1 MRAICVFLSARD
13 CVKNETFMKIAV
25 ITLLIVLTAATALKQ
40 IAHNLKSREKRSRIG
55 ICSSVLLL
63 SSALA
68 LLADLAAGPSCG
80 PYLILSLMP
89 PLTGMSLLTSSIW
102 DVGKVWKWTMVA
114 VGADVLFAVLHVLC
128 AAGVLE
134 PLPDSI
140 LVISVACL
148 LMLECGLFFS
158 GIYLRIRSVRKVMK
172 TGTVWANVGLGI
184 DAFYLLTGIMMVMIY
199 FSVCFL
205 SGSAKG
211 PHAAL
216 AALFLGMMLVAYGVR
231 VLSDSMFLLWRKQE
245 QRIVESLKVTSVGSA
260 SDMSRIDEVYKD
272 IYERVVAYFERE
284 KPFLDCE
291 LTINDLVK
299 VLYSNKLY
307 ISRAISQFTGRN
319 FCQFVNYYRIK
330 YSTECFKANHDL
342 KIHELSSMSG
352 FNSIVTFNMAFR
364 LYMGENP
371 SDWCRKEKGR
381 FVKDKK

>member
-1 MRAICVFLSARD
+1 
-13 CVKNETFMKIAV
+13 MKIAV
-25 ITLLIVLTAATALKQ
+25 ITLLIVLTAATAVKQ
-40 IAHNLKSREKRSRIG
+40 IARNRKCREKRSQIG
-55 ICSSVLLL
+55 VCSSCLLL
-63 SSALA
+63 SSSLA
-68 LLADLAAGPSCG
+68 FLADLVAGPSCG
-80 PYLILSLMP
+80 PSLILSLMLS
-89 PLTGMSLLTSSIW
+89 LTGMSLLTSSLWEADKI
-102 DVGKVWKWTMVA
+102 WKWTMIAVA
-114 VGADVLFAVLHVLC
+114 ADLLIAIFHVLC
-128 AAGVLE
+128 AAGVLG
-134 PLPDSI
+134 PLSDSTLI
-140 LVISVACL
+140 MSVSCV

-158 GIYLRIRSVRKVMK
+158 GMYVRIRSVRKVMK

-184 DAFYLLTGIMMVMIY
+184 DAFYLLTGMMTVISY
-199 FSVCFL
+199 FCVCFM

-211 PHAAL
+211 VHAAVT
-216 AALFLGMMLVAYGVR
+216 ALFLGMMLVAYGVR
-231 VLSDSMFLLWRKQE
+231 ILSDSMFVLWRKQE

-381 FVKDKK
+381 FVKYKK